1 MIFKHKGICDIC
13 ETDVTFV
20 SESEWFR
27 DYLLCSGC
35 GSIPRERAL
44 MRTIK
49 QFFPNFSDLII
60 HESSPIGRGASTR
73 LAQECTHYTFSHYS
87 PDTPFGEI
95 DGRTNARRENLE
107 HLTFPDATFD
117 LLITQDVMEHIFD
130 PEAAFREIGRVL
142 KPGGAHIFT
151 VPLVNKTAPTQRC
164 ARREASGE
172 VIHLREPEYHG
183 NPVDPDGA
191 LVTMNWGYDI
201 THFIASNTGM
211 STVIIQIDDL
221 NYGIHAE
228 YIDVLVSLK
237 PGEESVAG
245 LNKFSLVR

>member
-1 MIFKHKGICDIC
+1 MTFRYKGICDIC
-13 ETDVTFV
+13 ETNVTFV

-49 QFFPNFSDLII
+49 QFFPNFSDLVI

-73 LAQECTHYTFSHYS
+73 LARECLHYTFSHYF
-87 PDTPFGEI
+87 PDTPLGEI
-95 DGRTNARRENLE
+95 DRRTNARCENLE
-107 HLTFPDATFD
+107 YLTFPDATLD

-142 KPGGAHIFT
+142 KPDGAHIFT

-164 ARREASGE
+164 AQREASGE
-172 VIHLREPEYHG
+172 VIHLREPKYHG
-183 NPVDPDGA
+183 NPIDPDGS

-201 THFIASNTGM
+201 TCFIASNTGM

-221 NYGIHAE
+221 DHGIRAE

-237 PGEESVAG
+237 PRGESVAD
-245 LNKFSLVR
+245 LNKLNLVR

>member
-1 MIFKHKGICDIC
+1 MTFKHKGICDIC

-27 DYLLCSGC
+27 DHLLCSGC
-35 GSIPRERAL
+35 ASIPRERAL

-49 QFFPNFSDLII
+49 QFFPNFSDLVI
-60 HESSPIGRGASTR
+60 HESSPVDRGTSTR
-73 LAQECTHYTFSHYS
+73 LAQECTHYSFSHYF
-87 PDTPFGEI
+87 PDTAIGEI
-95 DGRTNARRENLE
+95 DGRTNARCESLE
-107 HLTFPDATFD
+107 HLTFPDTTFD

-164 ARREASGE
+164 AQREASGE
-172 VIHLREPEYHG
+172 IIYLQEPEYHG
-183 NPVDPDGA
+183 NPVDPDGS

-201 THFIASNTGM
+201 ACFIASTVGM
-211 STVIIQIDDL
+211 PTVIIQIDDL
-221 NYGIHAE
+221 DHGIRAE
-228 YIDVLVSLK
+228 YIDVMVSLK
-237 PGEESVAG
+237 PRKGSAAG
-245 LNKFSLVR
+245 LNKSNLVR